1 MTTQLATPAPLYGWA
16 QPTVADDW
24 TADMLERL
32 ADDGWLYE
40 LVEGRVVRMPPPGPD
55 HGHTEW
61 SIAHPLG
68 AYVEA
73 HGLGAIYVGETGWD
87 LTRRSERKDT
97 ILASDVAVV
106 HAERLPLPA
115 PRRGKTCRPLAPDLV
130 VEIASPTQYRPD
142 LADKAR
148 RWFSC
153 GVRVVW
159 VIWPDR
165 RELDVWTSTGEEP
178 QTLDEDDTL
187 DGGDVVPGFRLPI
200 SQFL

>member
-1 MTTQLATPAPLYGWA
+1 MTTQLAAPEPLYGWA
-16 QPTVADDW
+16 QPTVAADW

-40 LVEGRVVRMPPPGPD
+40 LVEGRVVRMPPPGSD

-68 AYVEA
+68 VYVEA
-73 HGLGAIYVGETGWD
+73 HGLGAIYVGKAGWD

-97 ILASDVAVV
+97 ILASDVTMVR
-106 HAERLPLPA
+106 AERLPLPA
-115 PRRGKTCRPLAPDLV
+115 PRRGKTYRPLAPDLV

-142 LADKAR
+142 LASKAR
-148 RWFSC
+148 RWLDR
-153 GVRVVW
+153 GVRMVW

-165 RELDVWTSTGEEP
+165 RELDVWTSNSEEP
-178 QTLDEDDTL
+178 QTLDKDDTL
-187 DGGDVVPGFRLPI
+187 DGGDVVPGFRIPL